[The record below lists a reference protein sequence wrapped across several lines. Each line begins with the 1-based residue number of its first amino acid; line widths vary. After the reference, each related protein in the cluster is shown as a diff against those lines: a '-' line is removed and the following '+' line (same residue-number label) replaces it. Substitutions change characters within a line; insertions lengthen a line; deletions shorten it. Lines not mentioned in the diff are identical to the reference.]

1 MTQHSASDLRAIAEL
16 LDAIEKFQC
25 DSSHDL
31 VLTGSLDVFD
41 GLANPRI
48 GQMQI
53 TNDNWHYVPTAQE
66 IKENE

>member
-1 MTQHSASDLRAIAEL
+1 MTQHSASELRAIAEL

-31 VLTGSLDVFD
+31 ILIGNLNVEVFAKTGQ
-41 GLANPRI
+41 I
-48 GQMQI
+48 QI

-66 IKENE
+66 SKENE